1 MLVLF
6 IPIIQYNLVLVP
18 EQPLEPGSEA
28 IKLTAESWFSGK
40 YQKSKE
46 ENVKNTIPFRDELVR
61 LSNQVYYSLFNEGR
75 GNSVVVGKEQS
86 LLLQGQIDA
95 LYGLDYVGLDS
106 IRIQTEKLLY
116 IRDQLQKK
124 GIQLAI
130 AIVPSKAKFHSDLIP
145 DWKRVYHP
153 DTTNYDMYLDEWRR
167 QDINYFDATPW
178 LLNKEKSDSSRY
190 FPQNGLHYG
199 QYAQLLIM
207 DSLAGYLQTKTGMN
221 FPRIEIGALNEAAE
235 VMVEED
241 EDQEKY
247 MTIFSS
253 IKDEPM
259 AYPAFEIS
267 TPDGDKPSV
276 LTVGDSYF
284 MGMSNL
290 DLNRKVFGDGQ
301 FWYYNH
307 QIRTKPNVI
316 DRYTNNVDLVKEVEK
331 HDVVLLFLAEANLYR
346 FCFGFVDQLEDAYKN
361 RRKYRIN
368 YFINQINS
376 NKEWLTEVENKAIE
390 KGISLEEM
398 VRLDAEFLFNQESD
412 F

>member
-1 MLVLF
+1 
-6 IPIIQYNLVLVP
+6 
-18 EQPLEPGSEA
+18 
-28 IKLTAESWFSGK
+28 
-40 YQKSKE
+40 
-46 ENVKNTIPFRDELVR
+46 
-61 LSNQVYYSLFNEGR
+61 
-75 GNSVVVGKEQS
+75 
-86 LLLQGQIDA
+86 
-95 LYGLDYVGLDS
+95 
-106 IRIQTEKLLY
+106 
-116 IRDQLQKK
+116 
-124 GIQLAI
+124 
-130 AIVPSKAKFHSDLIP
+130 
-145 DWKRVYHP
+145 
-153 DTTNYDMYLDEWRR
+153 
-167 QDINYFDATPW
+167 
-178 LLNKEKSDSSRY
+178 
-190 FPQNGLHYG
+190 
-199 QYAQLLIM
+199 
-207 DSLAGYLQTKTGMN
+207 
-221 FPRIEIGALNEAAE
+221 
-235 VMVEED
+235 
-241 EDQEKY
+241 
-247 MTIFSS
+247 
-253 IKDEPM
+253 
-259 AYPAFEIS
+259 
-267 TPDGDKPSV
+267 
-276 LTVGDSYF
+276 